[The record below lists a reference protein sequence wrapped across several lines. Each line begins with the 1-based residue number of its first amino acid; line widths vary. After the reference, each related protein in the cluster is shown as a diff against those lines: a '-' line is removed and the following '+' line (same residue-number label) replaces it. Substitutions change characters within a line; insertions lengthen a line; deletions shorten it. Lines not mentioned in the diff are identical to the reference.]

1 MTDARA
7 FRNLE
12 SLQAP
17 VGLAGDVVL
26 DTIGLYCPIPIIRTA
41 EKIKALSTG
50 QVLEILSDDRV
61 ILIDMP
67 AWCLST
73 GHTYLGFAQQ
83 ETVWRLYV
91 RKK

>member
-1 MTDARA
+1 MTGRRDYRSA
-7 FRNLE
+7 E

-17 VGLAGDVVL
+17 AGLSGDIVL
-26 DTIGLYCPIPIIRTA
+26 DTIGLYCPVPIIRTA
-41 EKIKALSTG
+41 EKIESLGAG
-50 QVLEILSDDRV
+50 QVIEILSDDRV

-73 GHTYLGFAQQ
+73 GHEYLGFAAQRAW
-83 ETVWRLYV
+83 WRLYV

>member
-1 MTDARA
+1 MSDART

-12 SLQAP
+12 SLQSP
-17 VGLAGDVVL
+17 PGLRSDVVL

-41 EKIKALSTG
+41 EKINALSTG

-67 AWCLST
+67 SWCLST
-73 GHTYLGFAQQ
+73 GHVYLGFAQQ
-83 ETVWRLYV
+83 GTGWRLYI

>member
-1 MTDARA
+1 MRDPIESGGP
-7 FRNLE
+7 E
-12 SLQAP
+12 SLRAP
-17 VGLAGDVVL
+17 DGLHGDIVL
-26 DTIGLYCPIPIIRTA
+26 DAFGLYCPIPIIRTA
-41 EKIKALSTG
+41 ERIKALAAG

-73 GHTYLGFAQQ
+73 GNAYMGFAQ
-83 ETVWRLYV
+83 EGTGWRLYV

>member
-1 MTDARA
+1 MNDARD
-7 FRNLE
+7 FKSLE

-17 VGLAGDVVL
+17 PGLRGDIIL

-41 EKIKALSTG
+41 EKIKTLSTG

-73 GHTYLGFAQQ
+73 GHAYLGFAQQ
-83 ETVWRLYV
+83 ETGWRLYV

>member
-1 MTDARA
+1 MSDARD

-12 SLQAP
+12 SLHAP
-17 VGLAGDVVL
+17 EGLSGDIVL
-26 DTIGLYCPIPIIRTA
+26 DTLGLYCPIPIIRTA
-41 EKIKALSTG
+41 EKIKTLSTG

-61 ILIDMP
+61 IVIDMP
-67 AWCLST
+67 AWCLSI